1 MEHKVPERSHRGRME
16 LRSEWEMP
24 REPPTAMSTLPKEL
38 LLPYP
43 AWSTY
48 FFRGMLAIYE
58 TGVLA
63 FAVWVFH
70 RWQQFEPVRG
80 VELPFPK
87 DRYTIPLIV
96 IVAALLAN
104 LSALV
109 AIIAKRYH
117 VAGLWRWMALMDAA
131 VGALGIYGSIMM
143 TTRSEGGRKGADIA
157 WLDNHNIVAALL
169 FALGTAHS
177 ISCLGGLVGMRL
189 VAIRRKDL
197 A

>member
-1 MEHKVPERSHRGRME
+1 MEHKMQERSHRGRIE
-16 LRSEWEMP
+16 LRSEWDMT
-24 REPPTAMSTLPKEL
+24 REPPTVMSTLPREL

-43 AWSTY
+43 AWATY

-70 RWQQFEPVRG
+70 RWQQFEPVKG

-96 IVAALLAN
+96 IVGALLAN

-109 AIIAKRYH
+109 GIIAKRYH
-117 VAGLWRWMALMDAA
+117 VAGLWRWMVLIDAA
-131 VGALGIYGSIMM
+131 VGALGIYGSTMM
-143 TTRSEGGRKGADIA
+143 TTRSEVGRKGVEIP
-157 WLDNHNIVAALL
+157 WLGSHNIVAALL
-169 FALGTAHS
+169 FALG
-177 ISCLGGLVGMRL
+177 
-189 VAIRRKDL
+189 
-197 A
+197 